1 MSTLIENCPA
11 EPIADQSVPALRI
24 EAHQV
29 TRVLRNGTPTLADV
43 SLTIEPGQLVA
54 IIGASGAGKTTLVET
69 LSGVRLA
76 TSGRVCFDGCDIH
89 ENREAFRG
97 VVGYVPQD
105 DIIHRELPL
114 RATIRHAA
122 ELRLPHLGGVELD
135 HLVDCTIATLGLS
148 EHASTTVGRLSGG
161 QRKRVSIAVELLT
174 RPRAFFLDEP
184 TSGLDPGTARNLL
197 TTLRTLAGNGSTIVL
212 TTHSPDDVVQC
223 DQVIVVGRGGRVLFQ
238 GTPAQALQEFGVID
252 IASVYRCLEDQPET
266 IPARRPS
273 SPSEPP
279 PSPPAEPPTN
289 APAAR
294 ASIARQWN
302 VLRRRNVEV
311 LVRNRLTLAIMLGAP
326 ALVIGM
332 FVILFRPS
340 AFDAQGTDPL
350 AAVGVTYWLAFA
362 AFFFG
367 LTYGLLQIVTE
378 IAVVRRERHVG
389 LDMGPYLLAKLTVL
403 VPVLLV
409 VNVAMVAALQATGR
423 LPADSWATTARLVFV
438 LLLDAVVALDARAPG
453 VGGGLGGVPR
463 HPRAAAAVLPRRP
476 VRRRRP
482 PGAGHGDH
490 RPSHQHHDAGPLG
503 VRRAGPCPRTHHP
516 VRRRSRRHRLAAV
529 RQRLRRLDRRPGRAA
544 GALRRSV
551 PGRRRRRPPPPHRS
565 GLIPRQA
572 QEPCSLARFHS
583 RPDMEATASSVR
595 PVWRSSAMARRS
607 GRTRA

>member
-1 MSTLIENCPA
+1 MSILIENCPA
-11 EPIADQSVPALRI
+11 EPITDLSVPALRI
-24 EAHQV
+24 EAQQV
-29 TRVLRNGTPTLADV
+29 SRVLRNGTPTLADV

-54 IIGASGAGKTTLVET
+54 VIGASGSGKTTLIET

-89 ENREAFRG
+89 QNRESFRG

-114 RATIRHAA
+114 RATVRHAA
-122 ELRLPHLGGVELD
+122 ELRLPHLDGAEVD
-135 HLVDCTIATLGLS
+135 RLVDCTIATLGLS
-148 EHASTTVGRLSGG
+148 EHAATTVGRLSGG

-197 TTLRTLAGNGSTIVL
+197 TTLRTLATDGSTIVL

-238 GTPAQALQEFGVID
+238 GTPAEALEEFGVVD
-252 IASVYRCLEDQPET
+252 IASVYRCLEDQPEA
-266 IPARRPS
+266 PRALRASSALAPRPS
-273 SPSEPP
+273 
-279 PSPPAEPPTN
+279 PAAELPTS

-294 ASIARQWN
+294 AGIGRQWN

-311 LVRNRLTLAIMLGAP
+311 LIRNRLTLAIMLGAP

-409 VNVAMVAALQATGR
+409 VNIAMVTALQATGR
-423 LPADSWATTARLVFV
+423 LPADSWSSTARLVFV
-438 LLLDAVVALDARAPG
+438 LLLDAVVALTLGLLASAAVSEPSHATL
-453 VGGGLGGVPR
+453 VLPLLCFPAVLFGG
-463 HPRAAAAVLPRRP
+463 AVLPVRAMATVGQAISITTPDRWAFDALARVLGLTTRFDGGGGAIVSQQYGSAFAGSITAP
-476 VRRRRP
+476 VVLLILFSAVFLAGAVAVLRRR
-482 PGAGHGDH
+482 
-490 RPSHQHHDAGPLG
+490 
-503 VRRAGPCPRTHHP
+503 T
-516 VRRRSRRHRLAAV
+516 AAN
-529 RQRLRRLDRRPGRAA
+529 
-544 GALRRSV
+544 
-551 PGRRRRRPPPPHRS
+551 
-565 GLIPRQA
+565 
-572 QEPCSLARFHS
+572 
-583 RPDMEATASSVR
+583 
-595 PVWRSSAMARRS
+595 
-607 GRTRA
+607 